1 MKKRTIYILIIV
13 FILVVSMYIS
23 IIYNQN
29 RIINYKN
36 DVNNVIEYWNGYQ
49 QGVLDSK
56 LDSFNLKIKD
66 Y

>member
-56 LDSFNLKIKD
+56 LDNFNLKIKD

>member
-1 MKKRTIYILIIV
+1 MKKRTMYILIIV

-56 LDSFNLKIKD
+56 LDNFNLKIKD